1 MTPSPLLHGNTLG
14 LRLRSLRE
22 ARGLTQE
29 RLAWDS
35 GHAKSYVCEIEAGRK
50 LPSLEVL
57 GDLARALGVR
67 PWELLLAPGETPTE
81 SPAPTRS

>member
-1 MTPSPLLHGNTLG
+1 MTPSALLHGNQFG

-57 GDLARALGVR
+57 GDLAQALGVR
-67 PWELLLAPGETPTE
+67 PWELLLAPGESPKE
-81 SPAPTRS
+81 SPTPPRS